1 MSDIIKK
8 KQHYLPKAYL
18 RFFATPKNKT
28 AMIYAYFLATH
39 ECKYVSIDDICFRNY
54 LYEQKVNYPN
64 STTLEFISPNELEDS
79 FIENEGN
86 YASLVKRLVNEI
98 NCTDTYSIAE
108 NDLDILTL
116 SLSLFQFRN
125 PLFVNMT
132 NYISEK
138 VLIEQTDIAQSFK
151 SEFPDIEES
160 IIRAY
165 ISHEFLLRMIDPQ
178 NGILV
183 SSLRNVIQK
192 DQLCILRSNTTS
204 YITSDSPIINIWGC
218 RDNVDYDILGMP
230 ITPNLFIAFIDSEK
244 ELSPV
249 IDVDESD
256 VKKLNEIQINRK
268 APRVFLSCDNNLSD
282 EKSKQTIENIEVA
295 AGMELCEGVVLKE
308 ETLAFYNKMKES
320 IRK

>member
-1 MSDIIKK
+1 MSDIIKR

-64 STTLEFISPNELEDS
+64 SATLEFINPNELEDS
-79 FIENEGN
+79 FVENEGN
-86 YASLVKRLVNEI
+86 YALLVKRLVNEI
-98 NCTDTYSIAE
+98 NITNTYSISE
-108 NDLDILTL
+108 KDLDILTL
-116 SLSLFQFRN
+116 SLSLFQFRS
-125 PLFVNMT
+125 PEFVNMT

-138 VLIEQTDIAQSFK
+138 ILIEQTDIVQLLL

-160 IIRAY
+160 VIRAY
-165 ISHEFLLRMIDPQ
+165 ISHQFLLGMINPQ

-183 SSLRNVIQK
+183 NSLKDVIQK
-192 DQLCILRSNTTS
+192 DQLCILRSNTIS

-230 ITPNLFIAFIDSEK
+230 ITPNLFLAFIDSEK
-244 ELSPV
+244 ELAPI

-256 VKKLNEIQINRK
+256 VKKLNDIQINRE
-268 APRVFLSCDNNLSD
+268 APSVFLSCDNNLSD
-282 EKSKQTIENIEVA
+282 ENCKQTIENIELT

-308 ETLAFYNKMKES
+308 EFLAFYNNMKKS
-320 IRK
+320 IR